1 MAEEVE
7 IIVKQLDQCR
17 GEINDILLEV
27 RLANQSNFTCSNSA
41 DSKGKLIERLE
52 LSMKDIKDGVREP
65 TADLTIQLKNLE
77 LETNDSELKKEW
89 RKNIKDLRSQI
100 DFVNTQYLGEDAD
113 DEGMFD
119 NDADAV
125 VRKQNDKLSASLKNM
140 KQAEQYGI
148 QTKEEQFRMNQ
159 KLKGAKVKVKL

>member
-1 MAEEVE
+1 
-7 IIVKQLDQCR
+7 
-17 GEINDILLEV
+17 
-27 RLANQSNFTCSNSA
+27 
-41 DSKGKLIERLE
+41 
-52 LSMKDIKDGVREP
+52 
-65 TADLTIQLKNLE
+65 

-140 KQAEQYGI
+140 K
-148 QTKEEQFRMNQ
+148 
-159 KLKGAKVKVKL
+159 